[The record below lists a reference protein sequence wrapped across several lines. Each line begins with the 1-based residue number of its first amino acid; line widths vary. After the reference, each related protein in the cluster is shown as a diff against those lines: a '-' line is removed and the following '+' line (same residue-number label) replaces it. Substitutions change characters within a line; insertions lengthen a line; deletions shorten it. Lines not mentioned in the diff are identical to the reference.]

1 LSDPRAAGG
10 DNLVRVAR
18 AANQAE
24 AELIE
29 DILREEGIPCVQRRT
44 RGFDVPD
51 FLAAG
56 PRDVLVPA
64 AAAQAAR
71 ELLYASPVRGATKL
85 PEEPVAGVS
94 AWRLALGL
102 GLALVVAAAVLLAV
116 ALLAG

>member
-1 LSDPRAAGG
+1 
-10 DNLVRVAR
+10 VRVAR

-29 DILREEGIPCVQRRT
+29 GILREEGIPCVQRRT

-71 ELLYASPVRGATKL
+71 ELLYASPVRGATSL
-85 PEEPVAGVS
+85 PEEPEGGVRPS
-94 AWRLALGL
+94 RLALGL
-102 GLALVVAAAVLLAV
+102 ALALLLAAALLLAIT
-116 ALLAG
+116 LLAD